1 MIGALRQGL
10 LPLCRDVFEVF
21 TFGRP
26 SRIFLPL
33 LGLRLA
39 GLCLMEG

>member
-1 MIGALRQGL
+1 MIKALRPGL
-10 LPLCRDVFEVF
+10 LPRCRDVFEVF

-39 GLCLMEG
+39 GLCLMGG